1 MAKGDDILGEPLE
14 SGDVIYERDIQHL
27 VEPEHNG
34 KYAAIDL
41 RTGEYE
47 IAESKDDATRR
58 LLKGRPWD
66 TITWIQRIGYPVMR
80 AKLPTGEYREPM
92 PPMTIPKD
100 IAERGRSIYKRDLS
114 HLLESEHNGKFV
126 AIDIHS
132 GDHQID
138 ECPWT
143 AKRKLLKRR
152 PNAKAALVK
161 VGAPDPPPFPWAT
174 IFLVRDD

>member
-47 IAESKDDATRR
+47 IAESKDDSTRR
-58 LLKGRPWD
+58 LLKNRPWD
-66 TITWIQRIGYPVMR
+66 TIAWVQRIGYPVTR
-80 AKLPTGEYREPM
+80 LKLPTGEYREPM

-100 IAERGRSIYKRDLS
+100 IAERGRSIYKQDIG
-114 HLLESEHNGKFV
+114 HLLEPEHNGKFV

-132 GDHQID
+132 SEHEID

-143 AKRKLLKRR
+143 AKRRLLKRR